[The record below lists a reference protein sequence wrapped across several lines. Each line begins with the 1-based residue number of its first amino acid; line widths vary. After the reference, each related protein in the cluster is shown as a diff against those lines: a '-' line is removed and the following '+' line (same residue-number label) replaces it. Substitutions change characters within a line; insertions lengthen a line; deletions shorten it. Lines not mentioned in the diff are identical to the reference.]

1 LVKKESGMISLVEV
15 DKVEEEDDEEE
26 DDEEDDD
33 DDDGGF
39 GLVSSFPSGII
50 SHSSDGCT
58 IGEGGTSD
66 VDSIAN
72 SISTSLCNILLIGV
86 DSGELNKI
94 GVDGGVSVAGPV
106 S

>member
-1 LVKKESGMISLVEV
+1 MISLVEV
-15 DKVEEEDDEEE
+15 DDVEEEDDEEE

-39 GLVSSFPSGII
+39 GLGSSFPSGII

-58 IGEGGTSD
+58 IGEGGTSG
-66 VDSIAN
+66 VDSIVN

>member
-1 LVKKESGMISLVEV
+1 MISLVEV
-15 DKVEEEDDEEE
+15 DEVEEEDDEEE
-26 DDEEDDD
+26 DDEED

>member
-1 LVKKESGMISLVEV
+1 MKELIIKHHESLIKEQQETRK
-15 DKVEEEDDEEE
+15 D
-26 DDEEDDD
+26 
-33 DDDGGF
+33 
-39 GLVSSFPSGII
+39 
-50 SHSSDGCT
+50 HSSDGCT
-58 IGEGGTSD
+58 IGEGGTSG

-72 SISTSLCNILLIGV
+72 SISTSLGNILLIGV